1 MPFEATFLLV
11 RCSFLPRI
19 FANLTGTLPP
29 SLPGVRP
36 PAWPG
41 PKPRFSSCF
50 WGVFILP
57 GLLQYI
63 YKYVC
68 IDIYRH
74 IIRYIQVICI
84 YIYTCSYTYV
94 YRYIVMLYTHMI
106 IYGTGLQP
114 HPPSHGHGPIPG
126 PGPRPPVAMG
136 GSLVCM

>member
-1 MPFEATFLLV
+1 MINNLCWCQVVPFEATFLLV
-11 RCSFLPRI
+11 CCSFLPRI

-63 YKYVC
+63 HG
-68 IDIYRH
+68 ISDISRGVF
-74 IIRYIQVICI
+74 IIRVIN
-84 YIYTCSYTYV
+84 
-94 YRYIVMLYTHMI
+94 
-106 IYGTGLQP
+106 P
-114 HPPSHGHGPIPG
+114 
-126 PGPRPPVAMG
+126 
-136 GSLVCM
+136 